1 MSEFS
6 VGKALLHVV
15 AAVVLFIAVGV
26 VFAVATQSRDAH
38 ALGEAAGKTLLWVVL
53 AAFAAS
59 WAFQTGKGLLGILF
73 AGVLLLVLCFQVAD
87 FIKINKT
94 RGTGTGASAE
104 TAEAGEEELPFQEL
118 TAEEKRRPE
127 TIIANDRARLCQS
140 ALEFSLPQPTGFS
153 PAPALESQLASGLRE
168 YKDVN
173 LGQWAFENGDT
184 GQRIVIQAAKGIGT
198 NESNFRAF
206 TKGLRKGIEKT
217 QGVRV
222 ESENVDWTGGR
233 GEYEMSAQVNGNGV
247 VLHCVSRGG
256 DGGRALTVCVT
267 TPSGGGDPLQSQ
279 RNGIRLSPC
288 SA

>member
-15 AAVVLFIAVGV
+15 LAVVLFIAVGV
-26 VFAVATQSRDAH
+26 LFAVVTQARDAH

-53 AAFAAS
+53 VAFAAS
-59 WAFQTGKGLLGILF
+59 WAFQTGKGLIGVVLSGVILLIVF
-73 AGVLLLVLCFQVAD
+73 FQIAD

-94 RGTGTGASAE
+94 QGTGT
-104 TAEAGEEELPFQEL
+104 EAGAAPADENLPFEEL

-127 TIIANDRARLCQS
+127 TIITNDRARLCQP
-140 ALEFSLPQPTGFS
+140 ALGFSVPQPTGFS
-153 PAPALESQLASGLRE
+153 PSPALETQLASGLKE

-173 LGQWAFENGDT
+173 LGQWAFENSDT
-184 GQRIVIQAAKGIGT
+184 GLRIVIQAAKGIGK

-206 TKGLRKGIEKT
+206 TKGLRKGVEKT
-217 QGVRV
+217 RGVRV
-222 ESENVDWTGGR
+222 DSENVDWTDGR
-233 GEYEMSAQVNGNGV
+233 GDYEMSAQVNGNGIT
-247 VLHCVSRGG
+247 LHCVSRGG
-256 DGGRALTVCVT
+256 DDALTVCVT
-267 TPSGGGDPLQSQ
+267 TPTGGGDPLQSQ